1 MKGKKHSEL
10 TLQRMRKPKRSS
22 GRVGKKHTLKARAR
36 MSQVIRERALR
47 GEQCHSYKDGK
58 LAERRNQRFSQA
70 YKRWRYDVFLRD
82 HFTCQDCGDS
92 RGGNLVAHHIKAFAS
107 YPDLRFEV
115 SNGLTLCKSCHAKR
129 HEKGQDNG
137 ERHKDLLG

>member
-1 MKGKKHSEL
+1 
-10 TLQRMRKPKRSS
+10 MRQKLLHHATICFFKAPQIASS
-22 GRVGKKHTLKARAR
+22 R
-36 MSQVIRERALR
+36 
-47 GEQCHSYKDGK
+47 
-58 LAERRNQRFSQA
+58 
-70 YKRWRYDVFLRD
+70 
-82 HFTCQDCGDS
+82 TCQDCGDS